1 MRWYMCET
9 GCELLFRGRP
19 AKRATSHQGQRRSAG
34 VTGAK
39 PPSVL
44 KTPCTGPP
52 RYMSATVEGVICVFF
67 LSLFSV
73 TFFCLFVV
81 FLLFFGCVCMCLTNA
96 LNTI

>member
-1 MRWYMCET
+1 VRWYMCET

-52 RYMSATVEGVICVFF
+52 RYISATVEGVICVFF

-73 TFFCLFVV
+73 TFVCLLFVC
-81 FLLFFGCVCMCLTNA
+81 FFFGCVCMCLTNA